1 MQVGILVPDVLPGWH
16 LGSRCFTRVPG
27 NSGGGCLS
35 AMRCLGKQ
43 QCGTHG
49 RHVGREDWRRGPAF
63 RKLWPGSCP
72 FPIAY
77 HTWVDVWGRPSEVGA
92 LGIHLELG
100 LLSSSLAS
108 IWLVLRSSQ
117 SEPGKVGARSYHFL
131 AQNL

>member
-1 MQVGILVPDVLPGWH
+1 MVLQQGAGVGTRREVPVSLSAVGDTGGH
-16 LGSRCFTRVPG
+16 LISRCFTRVPG

-63 RKLWPGSCP
+63 RKLWLGARP

-77 HTWVDVWGRPSEVGA
+77 HTRVDVWGRPSEVGA
-92 LGIHLELG
+92 LI
-100 LLSSSLAS
+100 STWNLAS
-108 IWLVLRSSQ
+108 
-117 SEPGKVGARSYHFL
+117 
-131 AQNL
+131 

>member
-1 MQVGILVPDVLPGWH
+1 MGINLRAEQRPGGGTPAGSRGWDKTESPVSVSAVGDAGGH

-35 AMRCLGKQ
+35 AMRCLGTQ

-63 RKLWPGSCP
+63 RKLWPGACP

-77 HTWVDVWGRPSEVGA
+77 HTWVDVWRRPSEVGA
-92 LGIHLELG
+92 LV
-100 LLSSSLAS
+100 STWNLAS
-108 IWLVLRSSQ
+108 
-117 SEPGKVGARSYHFL
+117 
-131 AQNL
+131 